1 MSSPTKPTAHIDFE
15 LDQYI
20 NEMFFEIDSLV
31 ESEAEGSTTEDVF
44 SEHVLNMLSEAGETE
59 GPIACRY
66 EKENKWEKTEL
77 KVNGYSI
84 DESMETLDLF
94 ISEYRHT
101 KESYKV
107 SKPDFDN
114 LIKCSTAFA
123 NAALKG
129 YEGSIEPSARDIFGL
144 VSTVSKHRNDF
155 IRVNIFLMSNGQIPH
170 DPPKNIKLKGFDD
183 LVINYH
189 VWDIE
194 RLHRLALSTSNREPI
209 EIDFEETLNESI
221 PCLEMPSSNDL
232 YECYLAIVPG
242 KVLSTLYRN
251 YGTRLL
257 ESNVRAFLQQ
267 TGKVNK
273 GIMHTIRTSPEMF
286 LPYNNGLAATAMAV
300 QTVSKDGKQF
310 ITSVKDFQIV
320 NGGQT
325 TASLFHTENK
335 FKVDLSKVFVQM
347 KLTVIKDEEEKNKAV
362 PDISRFANSQNKVSE
377 LDLTSN
383 SPILQRFEELSRT
396 IFAIDPE
403 NRNKQSVWFFERVKG
418 QYKEALAKEPTPS
431 KKDAF
436 KLKYPRTQLIIKS
449 EIAKYMN
456 MWNRIPHH
464 VVKGAEKN
472 YNFYLKVVGDE
483 FKKKKPNRVYWEDI
497 VANGILFRTA
507 DNMFGRKNANP
518 IGDTNIKSHT
528 VAYGLSYLH
537 EVTKNRL
544 NLKLLWDQQSV
555 PEPLA
560 GELLKALHFG
570 YNFLNSLGVSLIS
583 ETAKSEKTWDK
594 MKAGTK
600 HPFDMEVLKPY
611 LISEADYDLRY
622 NSVEDTSERAGRTN
636 DFKRITDL
644 GTRFWDG
651 LNLYS
656 VQAGGFSQ
664 AQLNTI
670 GHINGKLKKSGNL
683 TDREI
688 EKGVEIVD
696 QLIAEG
702 TDLDSITQLSRIVD
716 VSLVDPA
723 ALYQRFQLVS
733 QDEWKRIIALGE
745 QTGKLDY
752 KEINTIKAVTVL
764 LKKKEPVDLKR
775 LEITERAASKL
786 KGFGIK
792 I

>member
-1 MSSPTKPTAHIDFE
+1 
-15 LDQYI
+15 
-20 NEMFFEIDSLV
+20 
-31 ESEAEGSTTEDVF
+31 
-44 SEHVLNMLSEAGETE
+44 
-59 GPIACRY
+59 
-66 EKENKWEKTEL
+66 
-77 KVNGYSI
+77 
-84 DESMETLDLF
+84 
-94 ISEYRHT
+94 
-101 KESYKV
+101 
-107 SKPDFDN
+107 
-114 LIKCSTAFA
+114 
-123 NAALKG
+123 
-129 YEGSIEPSARDIFGL
+129 
-144 VSTVSKHRNDF
+144 
-155 IRVNIFLMSNGQIPH
+155 
-170 DPPKNIKLKGFDD
+170 
-183 LVINYH
+183 
-189 VWDIE
+189 
-194 RLHRLALSTSNREPI
+194 SNRDPI
-209 EIDFEETLNESI
+209 EINFESTLNETI

-232 YECYLAIVPG
+232 YECYLAILPG

-273 GIMHTIRTSPEMF
+273 GIMNTIRTNPEMF
-286 LPYNNGLAATAMAV
+286 LPYNNGLAATAIAV
-300 QTVSKDGKQF
+300 QTVTRDGKQF
-310 ITSVKDFQIV
+310 IISVKDFQIV

-335 FKVDLSKVFVQM
+335 YKVDLSKVFVQM
-347 KLTVIKDEEEKNKAV
+347 KLTVIKDEEEKDKAV

-396 IFAIDPE
+396 TFAIDPE

-431 KKDAF
+431 KKEAF

-456 MWNRIPHH
+456 VWNRIPHH

-472 YNFYLKVVGDE
+472 YNFYLKAVGEE
-483 FKKKKPNRVYWEDI
+483 FKKSKPNRVYWEDI
-497 VANGILFRTA
+497 VANAMLFRTA
-507 DNMFGRKNANP
+507 DKMFGRKNANP

-528 VAYGLSYLH
+528 VAYGLAYLH

-544 NLKLLWDQQSV
+544 NLKLLWDEQTV

-560 GELLKALHFG
+560 MELKKALYFG
-570 YNFLNSLGVSLIS
+570 YDFLNSLGVSLIS

-594 MKAGTK
+594 MKAATS
-600 HPFDMEVLKPY
+600 HPFDLDALKPY
-611 LISEADYDLRY
+611 LISDAEYELRH
-622 NSVEDTSERAGRTN
+622 SSIDDTAELSKRSN

-644 GTRFWDG
+644 GVKFWDG
-651 LNLYS
+651 LHLYS
-656 VQAGGFSQ
+656 VQTNDFSV

-670 GHINGKLKKSGNL
+670 SHINTKLKKSGNL

-688 EKGVEIVD
+688 DKGTEIIDKLLASGVN
-696 QLIAEG
+696 LS
-702 TDLDSITQLSRIVD
+702 TITEMSKITD

-733 QDEWKRIIALGE
+733 QDDWKKLVALGE

-752 KEINTIKAVTVL
+752 KEINTVKAVANL
-764 LKKKEPVDLKR
+764 LKKKEAVDLRR
-775 LEITERAASKL
+775 LEITEKAAAKL
-786 KGFGIK
+786 KRFGIN